1 MGWESSTGVWEGQ
14 DCDTDRGLGGQ
25 DCDTGHGPGRSKGPW
40 SVQESGSEYELGRSK
55 SLEGV

>member
-1 MGWESSTGVWEGQ
+1 MGWESSTGVWEGK
-14 DCDTDRGLGGQ
+14 

-40 SVQESGSEYELGRSK
+40 SVQESGREYELGRSK